1 MPHNK
6 FSKLILAFVLFLFAI
21 TTTGAYTWAPVI
33 AKNLDHHHDVNI
45 SVETDSSS
53 QWSLI
58 HHAEEQ
64 VLIED
69 TKNHNWTSYDESPF
83 HHSTPPVQA
92 KDQMSI
98 DPVFLLSFSLPLILL
113 FLSLF
118 ERPVRSYALRKRI
131 KSLCNSYIFTKDLI
145 VIRN

>member
-1 MPHNK
+1 MLANK
-6 FSKLILAFVLFLFAI
+6 FFKLILVSVLFLFAI
-21 TTTGAYTWAPVI
+21 TTTGIYTWAPVI
-33 AKNLDHHHDVNI
+33 AKNLDHHHDVTI

-69 TKNHNWTSYDESPF
+69 TKNHNWTSYDEAPF

-131 KSLCNSYIFTKDLI
+131 EYLCNSYIFTKGLI
-145 VIRN
+145 VLRN

>member
-33 AKNLDHHHDVNI
+33 AKNLDHHHDVTI

-69 TKNHNWTSYDESPF
+69 TKNHNWTSYDEPPF
-83 HHSTPPVQA
+83 HHSTKPIQA
-92 KDQMSI
+92 DDQIKI

-131 KSLCNSYIFTKDLI
+131 EYLCNSYIFTKGLI
-145 VIRN
+145 VLRN

>member
-1 MPHNK
+1 M
-6 FSKLILAFVLFLFAI
+6 
-21 TTTGAYTWAPVI
+21 APVI
-33 AKNLDHHHDVNI
+33 AKNLDHHHDVTI

-64 VLIED
+64 VLED
-69 TKNHNWTSYDESPF
+69 TKNHNWTSYDEAPF
-83 HHSTPPVQA
+83 HHSTKPIQA
-92 KDQMSI
+92 DDQITI

-131 KSLCNSYIFTKDLI
+131 EYLCNSYIFTKGLI
-145 VIRN
+145 VLRN

>member
-6 FSKLILAFVLFLFAI
+6 FSKLILAFVLFLFTI

-58 HHAEEQ
+58 HHDEEQ
-64 VLIED
+64 VFIED